1 MISPNLKNR
10 LDLLSAEYQA
20 LAKKNKTAI
29 KEIALAEVPEMVFH
43 SNAIENSTL
52 TLEDT
57 EDILIRG
64 QIKHDASV
72 REVYEAKNL
81 GKVMELLIENPNEKL
96 TPILILALH
105 KMLLEGIND
114 EWAGRF
120 RTGDQWVRVGTHIG
134 ANPDFVNGLV
144 YELVDNF
151 NQKDNREL
159 LEKIAYFH
167 AEFENIHPFPDGNGR
182 IGRVLVNQQLMK
194 ENLPPI
200 IIRSK
205 NKQTDYYPFFDSY
218 LKTGRADDFE
228 ALFTNLL
235 LESLHKRIAILSGEK
250 IIPLTDWA
258 KKHQVPANSILN
270 KARRQTIPAFRIEDR
285 WMVAKD
291 FVDTP
296 EVDL

>member
-1 MISPNLKNR
+1 MISSNLKTR
-10 LDLLSAEYQA
+10 LDLLKTEYQA

-57 EDILIRG
+57 EDILVHG
-64 QIKHDASV
+64 QIKRDVSI
-72 REVYEAKNL
+72 REIYEAKNL
-81 GKVMELLIENPNEKL
+81 GKVMDLLIENPNEKL
-96 TPILILALH
+96 TPMLILALH
-105 KMLLEGIND
+105 KMLLENIND
-114 EWAGRF
+114 EWAGHF
-120 RTGDQWVRVGTHIG
+120 RSGNQWVRVGTHLG

-144 YELVDNF
+144 YELVEDF
-151 NQKDNREL
+151 NGKDDREL

-218 LKTGRADDFE
+218 LRTGRPDDFE
-228 ALFTNLL
+228 VLFTNLL

-250 IIPLTDWA
+250 IIPLSDWA
-258 KKHQVPANSILN
+258 KNHHVPANAILN
-270 KARRQTIPAFRIEDR
+270 KARRQTIPAFRIKDR
-285 WMVAKD
+285 WMVAKN
-291 FVDTP
+291 FVDT
-296 EVDL
+296 EGVDL